1 MKILNLEEHD
11 CLLNLMDVAVEYQ
24 ICELKM
30 NCGEAIKDIFAR
42 KICLCLLILH
52 IQVHVYVSVHHNSAY
67 TDIFKLFFLRHMT
80 MPIYLQFPVSL

>member
-42 KICLCLLILH
+42 KICVCLK
-52 IQVHVYVSVHHNSAY
+52 
-67 TDIFKLFFLRHMT
+67 F
-80 MPIYLQFPVSL
+80 